1 MITKVCGRQANTA
14 KDAKRRAKVSQNKE
28 KMPKN
33 YEVKANTAKDSQI
46 ANACAKDGK
55 RR

>member
-1 MITKVCGRQANTA
+1 MPKEGRKSVKTRGKCQ
-14 KDAKRRAKVSQNKE
+14 
-28 KMPKN
+28 KN

-46 ANACAKDGK
+46 ADAWAKDGK